1 MGASARGDED
11 EGVPMVRMIEY
22 RRFGGPEVMEMV
34 EAPEPVPG
42 VGQVRV
48 AVKAVGLNPVDWKIV
63 SGMMGGDGPQRPQG
77 VGRDYAG
84 VVDAVGEGVTS
95 VAVGDEVLG
104 TMHVAPGSGPGGGTL
119 TERLVVEADS
129 VVRKPAALSPVQAA
143 ALGVVVEA
151 ASGGLRTLKVS
162 DGDVL
167 VVSAASG
174 GVGSM
179 AVQLAVHRGATVI
192 GIAGGHS
199 LDYVRSLGAVA
210 VAYGEGLEARVRAAA
225 PSPVTKLLDCH
236 GPEYVDLA
244 VALGLAPEA
253 IATIVPAQSS
263 LDKGAQFTGGR
274 DARPEDLGRAAALVA
289 DGTMKVTIAR
299 VYPFDADSVRQ
310 AYTELRGGHV
320 RGKLVVEMP

>member
-1 MGASARGDED
+1 
-11 EGVPMVRMIEY
+11 MVRAIEY
-22 RRFGGPEVMEMV
+22 RSFGGPEVLEMAEV
-34 EAPEPVPG
+34 PEPVPG
-42 VGQVRV
+42 PGQVRV
-48 AVKAVGLNPVDWKIV
+48 AVRAAGLNPVDWKIV
-63 SGMMGGDGPQRPQG
+63 SGMMGGDGPRRPRG

-84 VVDAVGEGVTS
+84 VVDAVGEGVAS

-104 TMHVAPGSGPGGGTL
+104 TVHAAPGSGSGAGTL
-119 TERLVVEADS
+119 AERLVVDAGD
-129 VVRKPAALSPVQAA
+129 VVLKPAALSFAQAA
-143 ALGVVVEA
+143 ALGVAVEA
-151 ASGGLRTLKVS
+151 AAGALRALGVH

-179 AVQLAVHRGATVI
+179 AVQLAVHAGAAVI
-192 GIAGGHS
+192 GIAGGRS

-210 VAYGEGLEARVRAAA
+210 VAYGEGLEARVRAAV

>member
-1 MGASARGDED
+1 MVGDVED
-11 EGVPMVRMIEY
+11 
-22 RRFGGPEVMEMV
+22 
-34 EAPEPVPG
+34 A
-42 VGQVRV
+42 
-48 AVKAVGLNPVDWKIV
+48 
-63 SGMMGGDGPQRPQG
+63 GDGQE
-77 VGRDYAG
+77 DL
-84 VVDAVGEGVTS
+84 
-95 VAVGDEVLG
+95 VLARLLA
-104 TMHVAPGSGPGGGTL
+104 APL
-119 TERLVVEADS
+119 
-129 VVRKPAALSPVQAA
+129 AAL
-143 ALGVVVEA
+143 
-151 ASGGLRTLKVS
+151 
-162 DGDVL
+162 
-167 VVSAASG
+167 
-174 GVGSM
+174 
-179 AVQLAVHRGATVI
+179 
-192 GIAGGHS
+192 
-199 LDYVRSLGAVA
+199 SLGAVA

>member
-1 MGASARGDED
+1 
-11 EGVPMVRMIEY
+11 MVRAIEY
-22 RRFGGPEVMEMV
+22 RSFGGPEVLEMAEV
-34 EAPEPVPG
+34 PEPVPG
-42 VGQVRV
+42 PGQVRV
-48 AVKAVGLNPVDWKIV
+48 AVRAAGLNPVDWKIV
-63 SGMMGGDGPQRPQG
+63 SGMMGGDGPRRPRG

-84 VVDAVGEGVTS
+84 VVDAVGEGVAS

-104 TMHVAPGSGPGGGTL
+104 TVHAAPGSGSGAGTL
-119 TERLVVEADS
+119 AERLVVDAGD
-129 VVRKPAALSPVQAA
+129 VVLKPAALSFAQAA
-143 ALGVVVEA
+143 ALGVAVEA
-151 ASGGLRTLKVS
+151 AAGALRALGVH